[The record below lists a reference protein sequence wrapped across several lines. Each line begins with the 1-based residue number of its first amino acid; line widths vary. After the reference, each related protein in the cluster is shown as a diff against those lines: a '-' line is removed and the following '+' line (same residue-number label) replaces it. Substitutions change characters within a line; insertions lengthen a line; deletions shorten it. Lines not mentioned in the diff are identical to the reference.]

1 MTRTRSLTF
10 RLLVPVLATTVLL
23 YLLVFGWILFDA
35 RRRALVEAETRAR
48 ETAIRYATEV
58 AGAIDRAFQIPR
70 TLAAE
75 FAGLAAAGR
84 ASREAINAMLRGAL
98 AAEPEVLAVSTL
110 WEPDALDG
118 RDAEFAGTEGHDA
131 TGRFIPYWSRRGS
144 ELLLEPLVDY
154 DTPGPG
160 DYFLIPRRT
169 GQDAWIE
176 PYLYPVAG
184 KDVLITSLISPI
196 VVDGGFVGIAG
207 LDIELE
213 ALTDRVAEIRPFGNG
228 YAILVSSGDVIVGHP
243 DRSRLGTKISREDG
257 LFDSLAEAR
266 AAGGG
271 DTAAKAGFSPVLDA
285 PVYYVSTPIAARGID
300 RPWWL
305 VVAVPQAGVMADA
318 TRQILQVMAAG
329 TALAALLAGVLWW
342 TARSLAA
349 DLRDVSQA
357 VHGGAVNTAAAVRQ
371 LATQGTALSSGAQEQ
386 AAAVT
391 ETGSSLQQ
399 LVSMTAQAKAHMA
412 TAATAAAATRVEAE
426 GGADEMRRMQESLAS
441 SREAADRAA
450 RIIKTIDEIAF
461 QTNLLALNA
470 AVEAARAGE
479 HGSGFAVV
487 AAEVRTLSQR
497 ATEATRESGGL
508 IERSQLTSRQA
519 EEIGH
524 AVAERFTG
532 ILGRSRDLDGLIGDI
547 ARAAS
552 EQADSVTAIAQTV
565 KQIGGVTEA
574 NAVSATQTAAA
585 STELASQADAATDL
599 AGQLMTLVEGAR
611 QADTRA
617 EV

>member
-1 MTRTRSLTF
+1 
-10 RLLVPVLATTVLL
+10 
-23 YLLVFGWILFDA
+23 
-35 RRRALVEAETRAR
+35 
-48 ETAIRYATEV
+48 
-58 AGAIDRAFQIPR
+58 
-70 TLAAE
+70 
-75 FAGLAAAGR
+75 
-84 ASREAINAMLRGAL
+84 
-98 AAEPEVLAVSTL
+98 
-110 WEPDALDG
+110 
-118 RDAEFAGTEGHDA
+118 
-131 TGRFIPYWSRRGS
+131 
-144 ELLLEPLVDY
+144 
-154 DTPGPG
+154 
-160 DYFLIPRRT
+160 
-169 GQDAWIE
+169 
-176 PYLYPVAG
+176 
-184 KDVLITSLISPI
+184 
-196 VVDGGFVGIAG
+196 
-207 LDIELE
+207 
-213 ALTDRVAEIRPFGNG
+213 
-228 YAILVSSGDVIVGHP
+228 
-243 DRSRLGTKISREDG
+243 
-257 LFDSLAEAR
+257 
-266 AAGGG
+266 
-271 DTAAKAGFSPVLDA
+271 
-285 PVYYVSTPIAARGID
+285 
-300 RPWWL
+300 
-305 VVAVPQAGVMADA
+305 
-318 TRQILQVMAAG
+318 
-329 TALAALLAGVLWW
+329 
-342 TARSLAA
+342 
-349 DLRDVSQA
+349 
-357 VHGGAVNTAAAVRQ
+357 
-371 LATQGTALSSGAQEQ
+371 
-386 AAAVT
+386 
-391 ETGSSLQQ
+391 
-399 LVSMTAQAKAHMA
+399 MTAQAKAHMA

-479 HGSGFAVV
+479 HGS
-487 AAEVRTLSQR
+487 
-497 ATEATRESGGL
+497 ATRESGGL